1 MADYLAMLRRL
12 SGGEVQRGRSA
23 PLAHDFTE
31 RARRANEVKYSV
43 LYFIACACAQTI
55 KYLRVA

>member
-12 SGGEVQRGRSA
+12 RGSPEGGRSA